1 MVSTHSQGANY
12 ESTYNVSSL
21 PRANNKHALGGL
33 NNGHLA
39 LSDGLRPPEVV
50 VYDGL
55 QGQLPVG

>member
-1 MVSTHSQGANY
+1 M
-12 ESTYNVSSL
+12 TYNASSL
-21 PRANNKHALGGL
+21 PGANNKHALGGL